1 MKQVLKSGYTIQA
14 CNVRGYL
21 IYQPIHHKMGIT
33 VEQYR
38 CSIGTFRV
46 YKTKR
51 SIFLKLDNKNDSKNE
66 YPYSYNPHDIYNNV
80 LYIIYCFIILY
91 IFIFIETLVL
101 ESTLSSHAYTPHHHS
116 NLHTSHHNL
125 KLTASH
131 LTYINLIYFTIL
143 KGVAILRVGKVLSV
157 VHFLRN
163 GTKSFQDFIFT
174 SLSLYLTVLN
184 ITLIIINNC
193 SLLNPGPKDPNK
205 ISVFYQNIQGLI
217 TYSSLG
223 SAHPTMNIT
232 KMSELNCFVASQQ
245 PDIII
250 FNETWLK
257 DSVQNSEILPNK
269 DYKIFRHDRSLLTH
283 PPHPSDP
290 KKFRRNG
297 GGVLIAISSSLDLNP
312 KLFISKAKAEILS
325 VVLTLKNSKKICITT
340 CYRVGTLQESNFNE
354 VSDHIQNISC
364 NKSITKHI
372 IVGDFNLDSIN
383 WDNNLTSNDL
393 HRKFM
398 NLFEE
403 NCLTQILSS
412 PTHCRGNLLDLLLT
426 DAPYI
431 VKDIFTADHNEY
443 IKSDHFAIR
452 FNIDVKGVVKRLKP
466 PKRSVRNFKK
476 ADWVAINNDLSGIN
490 WDLHID
496 CTDINIAWCN
506 FKNTLNSICDQHIP
520 KITLKRCNDLP

>member
-1 MKQVLKSGYTIQA
+1 MKQALESGYTIQA

-38 CSIGTFRV
+38 CSIGTFRDHN

-51 SIFLKLDNKNDSKNE
+51 SSFLKLDNKNDSTNAE
-66 YPYSYNPHDIYNNV
+66 YPYSYNPYDNFNNV

-101 ESTLSSHAYTPHHHS
+101 ESTLSSHASTPHHYS

-163 GTKSFQDFIFT
+163 GTNSFQDFIFT

-205 ISVFYQNIQGLI
+205 ISVFYQNIQRLI

-250 FNETWLK
+250 YYIYIDINKNYLYLK
-257 DSVQNSEILPNK
+257 QKQKYFQLFQHL
-269 DYKIFRHDRSLLTH
+269 KI
-283 PPHPSDP
+283 
-290 KKFRRNG
+290 
-297 GGVLIAISSSLDLNP
+297 
-312 KLFISKAKAEILS
+312 
-325 VVLTLKNSKKICITT
+325 
-340 CYRVGTLQESNFNE
+340 Q
-354 VSDHIQNISC
+354 
-364 NKSITKHI
+364 
-372 IVGDFNLDSIN
+372 
-383 WDNNLTSNDL
+383 
-393 HRKFM
+393 RKF
-398 NLFEE
+398 
-403 NCLTQILSS
+403 
-412 PTHCRGNLLDLLLT
+412 
-426 DAPYI
+426 A
-431 VKDIFTADHNEY
+431 
-443 IKSDHFAIR
+443 
-452 FNIDVKGVVKRLKP
+452 
-466 PKRSVRNFKK
+466 
-476 ADWVAINNDLSGIN
+476 
-490 WDLHID
+490 
-496 CTDINIAWCN
+496 
-506 FKNTLNSICDQHIP
+506 
-520 KITLKRCNDLP
+520 

>member
-21 IYQPIHHKMGIT
+21 IYQPIYHKMGIT

-66 YPYSYNPHDIYNNV
+66 YPYSYNLHDIYNNV

-131 LTYINLIYFTIL
+131 LTYINLIYLTIL

-257 DSVQNSEILPNK
+257 DSVQNS
-269 DYKIFRHDRSLLTH
+269 
-283 PPHPSDP
+283 
-290 KKFRRNG
+290 
-297 GGVLIAISSSLDLNP
+297 
-312 KLFISKAKAEILS
+312 
-325 VVLTLKNSKKICITT
+325 
-340 CYRVGTLQESNFNE
+340 
-354 VSDHIQNISC
+354 
-364 NKSITKHI
+364 
-372 IVGDFNLDSIN
+372 
-383 WDNNLTSNDL
+383 
-393 HRKFM
+393 
-398 NLFEE
+398 
-403 NCLTQILSS
+403 
-412 PTHCRGNLLDLLLT
+412 
-426 DAPYI
+426 
-431 VKDIFTADHNEY
+431 
-443 IKSDHFAIR
+443 
-452 FNIDVKGVVKRLKP
+452 
-466 PKRSVRNFKK
+466 
-476 ADWVAINNDLSGIN
+476 
-490 WDLHID
+490 
-496 CTDINIAWCN
+496 
-506 FKNTLNSICDQHIP
+506 
-520 KITLKRCNDLP
+520 